1 MISVILKFFC
11 NVDHEIKKTIIDMN
25 SRSTGAQK
33 KHQNRRNGIF
43 IKMLFVIYSPDATG
57 FREFEFQNSDILR
70 QQ

>member
-1 MISVILKFFC
+1 
-11 NVDHEIKKTIIDMN
+11 MN